1 VTRLLGLRWRM
12 TAALLAVSALA
23 LAVAALSLL
32 VPLETLLRHEALGS
46 LAAEARTS
54 RGAFAALPAADVR
67 AGSEPLD
74 RLVRRLR
81 QQTSAT
87 VVVLDARG
95 QVLAATDVDAG
106 ERLDDAA
113 RAIRE
118 QRLLKGTADAPG
130 TDRLEAQV
138 AMPLEIGGRHIAV
151 TLRKSLADIG
161 AAQRVIG
168 QALLVSALIALVI
181 ALAVGSALAGR
192 LVRRLQSLRDTSLQ
206 LAELGPLAE
215 VQDDGA
221 RDEVGDLT
229 RAFARMQLRLR
240 EQEQARRTFVA
251 TASHELRTPMTSLR
265 LMLHSAID
273 ELQAPDPDL
282 GDTREQLGRAV
293 VQTDRLAGLAAKL
306 LDLSRLDAGVPM
318 RSERIELVQLAGSVL
333 AEFEPRAAGNL
344 RLDGRGPT
352 WATADPGGVAQIVRI
367 LIDNAL
373 RYAAGASVDVA
384 VGEAGGRAWVA
395 VSDGGPGVS
404 LADAGR
410 IFDRFERGAGA
421 GDSSG
426 FGLGL
431 AIGRELARRMGGE
444 LALAGGPPGA
454 RFELTL
460 PAAVA
465 PALEERAAAV
475 L

>member
-1 VTRLLGLRWRM
+1 VSHLLGLRWRM

-23 LAVAALSLL
+23 LAVAALFLL
-32 VPLETLLRHEALGS
+32 VPLETLLRHEAVGS

-54 RGAFAALPAADVR
+54 RGAFAALPAADLR

-74 RLVRRLR
+74 RLVRRLG
-81 QQTSAT
+81 QQTSAA
-87 VVVLDARG
+87 VVVVDSRG
-95 QVLAATDVDAG
+95 QVLAATDVEG
-106 ERLDDAA
+106 GQRVDDAA

-118 QRLLKGTADAPG
+118 QRLLKGTADVPG
-130 TDRLEAQV
+130 TDRLEARV
-138 AMPLEIGGRHIAV
+138 AMPLEIHGRHIAV
-151 TLRKSLADIG
+151 ALRKSLADIG
-161 AAQRVIG
+161 AARRVIG
-168 QALLVSALIALVI
+168 QALLVSALIALAI

-192 LVRRLQSLRDTSLQ
+192 LVRRLQSLRDTSLH

-229 RAFARMQLRLR
+229 RAFARMQLQLR

-265 LMLHSAID
+265 LMLHSAIE
-273 ELQAPDPDL
+273 ELEAPDPDL
-282 GDTREQLGRAV
+282 ADTREQLGRAV
-293 VQTDRLAGLAAKL
+293 VQTDRLAGLAAEL
-306 LDLSRLDAGVPM
+306 LDLSRLDAGVPL
-318 RSERIELVQLAGSVL
+318 RSERLELVQLARSVL

-344 RLDGRGPT
+344 RIDDCGPT
-352 WATADPGGVAQIVRI
+352 WATADPGGVAQIIRI
-367 LIDNAL
+367 LVDNAL
-373 RYAAGASVDVA
+373 RYGAGAPVA
-384 VGEAGGRAWVA
+384 VAIGQARGGAWVA
-395 VSDGGPGVS
+395 VRDGGPGVAV
-404 LADAGR
+404 ADADR
-410 IFDRFERGAGA
+410 IFDRFERAAGA
-421 GDSSG
+421 GGSSG

-454 RFELTL
+454 RFQLTL

-465 PALEERAAAV
+465 PATTHFAV
-475 L
+475 PTF